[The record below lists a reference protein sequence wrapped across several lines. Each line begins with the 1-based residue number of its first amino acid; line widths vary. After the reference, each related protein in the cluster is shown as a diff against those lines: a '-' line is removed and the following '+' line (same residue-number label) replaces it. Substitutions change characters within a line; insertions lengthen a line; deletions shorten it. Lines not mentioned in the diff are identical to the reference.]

1 LQAQS
6 LAIRPLAQSS
16 LLDYPTAIQWDS
28 NHPRAKAATLVLG
41 RMICID
47 LQPYSVVS
55 DKGFRAFVTSLEP
68 RYKLPNRNTL
78 SKEIIPNL
86 YEQTK
91 KDIKESIANS
101 LNGNI
106 LSLAVTTDGW
116 TSLGNDSY
124 ISYTGS
130 LHR

>member
-1 LQAQS
+1 
-6 LAIRPLAQSS
+6 
-16 LLDYPTAIQWDS
+16 
-28 NHPRAKAATLVLG
+28 
-41 RMICID
+41 MICID

-124 ISYTGS
+124 ISYTAHYIDDGFVMRNIC
-130 LHR
+130 L